1 MSFRQRWAGAAPQR
15 SRTDHK
21 PTLVVI
27 DDAASRAEQLRDWLG
42 ELVDAQ
48 TTGRPSLRI
57 LLLERQIG
65 WLAAVFGHGQ
75 DDASRAVRALLDPPE
90 PVALRVLDDP
100 AIRRQIF
107 STLLRH
113 SRVDLIPPGLG
124 TDPVRSRATRREMV
138 GRSAVPDDRR
148 PRGRRPHLRISSV
161 DDVRDFVHARGG
173 TIRHGAAVTP
183 DEVQSISL
191 VCWFC
196 RTELERFCK
205 PPGSARKQPDL
216 NGAGLRNPMRY
227 FNGLARN
234 PIGYRYTIPQR
245 ISE

>member
-75 DDASRAVRALLDPPE
+75 DDASRAEIGRAH
-90 PVALRVLDDP
+90 V
-100 AIRRQIF
+100 
-107 STLLRH
+107 
-113 SRVDLIPPGLG
+113 
-124 TDPVRSRATRREMV
+124 
-138 GRSAVPDDRR
+138 
-148 PRGRRPHLRISSV
+148 
-161 DDVRDFVHARGG
+161 
-173 TIRHGAAVTP
+173 
-183 DEVQSISL
+183 
-191 VCWFC
+191 
-196 RTELERFCK
+196 
-205 PPGSARKQPDL
+205 
-216 NGAGLRNPMRY
+216 
-227 FNGLARN
+227 
-234 PIGYRYTIPQR
+234 
-245 ISE
+245 